1 MKIAPDDQLVIDQVK
16 LEIILDQYDLRLVN
30 FTEASSGIENKTVM
44 TDTNRGKYVVRI
56 YRNGKKSDRSIDMEL
71 DFMAYLHSHSV
82 PVPGV
87 LCNQSSSYI
96 TKLTFDGRKWQI
108 IVMEYIEGEHAKQY
122 TEELISN
129 MAKTQ
134 AAMHS
139 LSAAYPVK
147 GIPAEKLN
155 VLKEEYFIKQI
166 DLHHLKDDRLRGFL
180 ERASAYRLD
189 LDVNLSRGL
198 CHLDYDTD
206 NVLAKD
212 SSVLAVLDFDDLA
225 IAPFIVCLAYTLWH
239 IYTEKNEAAAW
250 QYLENYETFRQLS
263 DLERSHI
270 KPIML
275 FRHYM
280 ISAIKVLNNHTLLA
294 DIDKYLDV
302 ETQLTV

>member
-1 MKIAPDDQLVIDQVK
+1 MKIAPDDQLAIDNSK
-16 LEIILDQYDLRLVN
+16 LENILDEYDLSLLN
-30 FTEASSGIENKTVM
+30 FVEASSGIENKTIIA
-44 TDTNRGKYVVRI
+44 TTNRGRFVVRV
-56 YRNGKKSDRSIDMEL
+56 YRNGKKSDSSINMEL
-71 DFMAYLHSHSV
+71 DFMAYLHSHGV
-82 PVPGV
+82 PVPGI
-87 LCNQSSSYI
+87 LHNQSGVCL
-96 TKLTFDGRKWQI
+96 TKLTFDSRTWQI

-139 LSAAYPVK
+139 LSVAYPVK

-166 DLHHLKDDRLRGFL
+166 DLLHLEDDRLRGFL
-180 ERASAYRLD
+180 QRASDYTLGLD
-189 LDVNLSRGL
+189 MGLPRGL

-239 IYTEKNEAAAW
+239 VYIEKNEAAAW

-263 DLERSHI
+263 DLERSYM
-270 KPIML
+270 KPIIL

-280 ISAIKVLNNHTLLA
+280 ISALMVLNNHTSES
-294 DIDKYLDV
+294 DIERYLDI
-302 ETQLTV
+302 EKQLSA